1 MSDQQP
7 AKRKQIV
14 VESFVGA
21 TYFRCEM
28 PWACISIA
36 TEADEWPTISE
47 ANRVGWLRLAFA
59 DTRVP
64 EPICPVTVFDDS
76 HAHRILDFLKDV
88 WDHIDLLFVH
98 CEAGTSRSPAVAAA
112 ISRTHYGDD
121 GPFMLPHLYEPNLL
135 VYRKL
140 LAIAEQRGECS
151 SR

>member
-1 MSDQQP
+1 MNDPQ
-7 AKRKQIV
+7 ATERKKIV

-21 TYFRCEM
+21 TSFKSTI

-36 TEADEWPTISE
+36 TGEGEWPTMDE
-47 ANRVGWLRLAFA
+47 ANRVGWLQLAFA

-64 EPICPVTVFDDS
+64 DPLYPMTVFDDS
-76 HAHRILDFLKDV
+76 HANELLDFLDNV
-88 WDHIDLLFVH
+88 WDQIELLFVH

-112 ISRTHYGDD
+112 ISRLHYGDD

-135 VYRKL
+135 VYQKL
-140 LAIAEQRGECS
+140 LRIAEQRGEYS